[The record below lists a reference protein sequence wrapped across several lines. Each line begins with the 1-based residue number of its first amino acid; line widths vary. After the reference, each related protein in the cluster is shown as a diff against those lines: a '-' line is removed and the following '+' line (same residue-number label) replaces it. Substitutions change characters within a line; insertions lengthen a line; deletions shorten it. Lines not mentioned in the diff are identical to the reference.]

1 MFIFC
6 ASYVCYVPDSS
17 LTTWVTGHAFI
28 DLPTSTGPSASNT
41 FSPKVHEI
49 IQQSPIM
56 GYAM

>member
-1 MFIFC
+1 
-6 ASYVCYVPDSS
+6 VPDSS